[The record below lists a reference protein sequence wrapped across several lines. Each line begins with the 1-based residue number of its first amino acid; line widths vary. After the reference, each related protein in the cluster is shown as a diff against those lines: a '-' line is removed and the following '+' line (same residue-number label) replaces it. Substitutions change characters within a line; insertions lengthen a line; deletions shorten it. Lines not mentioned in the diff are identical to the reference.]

1 MYGVLI
7 IGVQHFIEEYYG
19 SEIWPVVVERSG
31 LSTLTYQ
38 TQKVYSE
45 TVIERLIEAL
55 GDVTGR
61 TVAELRYQNGLYFA
75 AFTTQHGYDKLLRV
89 QGRSFIHFL
98 RNLDNLHEHLRFSY
112 PKIRPP
118 SFFILSDSP
127 DLIKLVYSS
136 KRLGYEHYVRGQLVT
151 LAKSFY
157 NLNITVTLVSRE
169 DEGSVHHITYDI
181 THDGRSWG
189 SADDGY
195 VQKVLPD
202 WEVNLKYCDFLNLL
216 SFFIIITTDMRIH
229 KVSNQFKRFDCT
241 LEGCEFS
248 DKFLIARPYIQPTFS
263 EMSNLVYG
271 SCKTRLNCT
280 QVKQITRE
288 SMYGVLIEGLKQYVT
303 KVFGDGLWWVA
314 LQHVT
319 GKQKIIQTRQ
329 IYPETL
335 LPQMIVQLADMT
347 GVTEDELY
355 YEYGYFF
362 LQYLTDSG
370 FESLLRVLGDG
381 FTEFLNALDDLHH
394 HLQFSYPRI
403 KPPAF
408 LIAHMTDSTIDLVY
422 ESRRGCFGHFVRG
435 QLIAIAGLLY
445 ELDID
450 VELLRCVKKT
460 STHQFTYRIR
470 NKNGK
475 WPAKKSN
482 LQKAEV
488 MSAIPPE
495 SSVHGDS
502 YFSLFPFHLVFTD
515 TLKIS
520 SAGAGFRQFVPG
532 LIGQLLS
539 DVLFIVRPKI
549 EITFTRIKLHH
560 HNTFELVLVKDCK
573 LQTGRGMS
581 LSQAACKFKGQ
592 MCFVEEWNM
601 MLFLGTPVL
610 RDTKQ
615 LAECGLFISDLNMFD
630 RSRDII
636 LSGDQ
641 QSEELM
647 KLFKKVSSASNGLC
661 TRFVSFNSTFDS
673 VSICFTKVVNF
684 GAKCMR
690 INVEQIIGL
699 LNNMYTLF
707 DALTESHKVYKVE
720 TIGDSYMLVSG
731 APHHT
736 PLHAAHITEMALSIL
751 ESTQKRLQWPEASD
765 GTSISSKTKQGLSTP
780 LEPVQLFIGC
790 HTGPIVA
797 GVVGYKTP
805 RYCLFGDTVNTAS
818 RMMSNS
824 LGKGEMET
832 FFIEG
837 RDLQFTFFDNNLR
850 SRRNFMEILKED
862 FEQNDDI
869 PSEECLSSDSVS
881 FELSEDISEEMDG
894 DLQLAQSKTLKVEAT
909 ESKTGTLTNRK
920 PRQPS
925 LGKKE
930 GSESTKNL
938 EAPPVKAQDSKQV
951 GKTTESNNTSKLN
964 TQSTSDVRT
973 RKMGI
978 AAPTA
983 VKEQSKKEDQS
994 QNQESATTRVLNEA
1008 ARRLVVSKANN
1019 ARQKESKRQPDVTFA
1034 SGAPSEILN
1043 EPFDAEMIIEDGDEP
1058 VGSTRRTSSPL
1069 KIRIVSGNNTD
1080 KVTGPVPKTDV
1091 NTQQTANSLLSSG
1104 SIKQNSNGAVVAT
1117 QGRSIQ
1123 RTGRCKE
1130 AYACLYVSEDQRQ
1143 FMDMVERKMFEQLPI
1158 LPLRSPNSAILRE
1171 IGELCIFSQR
1181 YARAICKFE
1190 TICLLTKF

>member
-31 LSTLTYQ
+31 LGTLTYQ

-45 TVIERLIEAL
+45 TVIERLIGAL

-151 LAKSFY
+151 LAKNFF

-195 VQKVLPD
+195 VQKVLPE
-202 WEVNLKYCDFLNLL
+202 WEVNLKYSDFLNLV

-229 KVSNQFKRFDCT
+229 KASNQFKRFDCA
-241 LEGCEFS
+241 LEGCEFA

-263 EMSNLVYG
+263 EHQHKQSLSNVKILKYSTHVYA
-271 SCKTRLNCT
+271 
-280 QVKQITRE
+280 I
-288 SMYGVLIEGLKQYVT
+288 SMYGVLVEGLKQYVT

-335 LPQMIVQLADMT
+335 LPQMIAQLADMT

-470 NKNGK
+470 NKSGK
-475 WPAKKSN
+475 WPTKKSI

-520 SAGAGFRQFVPG
+520 SAGAGFQQFIPD

-549 EITFTRIKLHH
+549 EITFTR
-560 HNTFELVLVKDCK
+560 
-573 LQTGRGMS
+573 
-581 LSQAACKFKGQ
+581 AACKFKGQ

-647 KLFKKVSSASNGLC
+647 KLFKK
-661 TRFVSFNSTFDS
+661 TFDS

-736 PLHAAHITEMALSIL
+736 PLHAAHITEMALRIL
-751 ESTQKRLQWPEASD
+751 ESTQKSLQWPEASD
-765 GTSISSKTKQGLSTP
+765 STSIGSKTKQGLSTP

-850 SRRNFMEILKED
+850 SRRNFIEILKED
-862 FEQNDDI
+862 FEQNDDVA
-869 PSEECLSSDSVS
+869 SEECLSSDSVS

-894 DLQLAQSKTLKVEAT
+894 DLQVAQSKTQKVEAT

-925 LGKKE
+925 LGKKVE
-930 GSESTKNL
+930 GPESTKKV
-938 EAPPVKAQDSKQV
+938 EAPPVKPQDSKQV
-951 GKTTESNNTSKLN
+951 GRTTEPNNSSKVPEQSAKSSKLN
-964 TQSTSDVRT
+964 TQSIADVRT

-978 AAPTA
+978 SETTT
-983 VKEQSKKEDQS
+983 VKEQSKQEDQS
-994 QNQESATTRVLNEA
+994 KNQESATTRVLNEA

-1034 SGAPSEILN
+1034 SGAPAEILN

-1058 VGSTRRTSSPL
+1058 IGSTRRTSSPL
-1069 KIRIVSGNNTD
+1069 KIRIVNGNNAA
-1080 KVTGPVPKTDV
+1080 KVTGPVSKTDV
-1091 NTQQTANSLLSSG
+1091 TTEQTSNSLLSSS
-1104 SIKQNSNGAVVAT
+1104 SIKQNSNGAVNA
-1117 QGRSIQ
+1117 
-1123 RTGRCKE
+1123 
-1130 AYACLYVSEDQRQ
+1130 APEDQRQ

-1171 IGELCIFSQR
+1171 IADPLSLGLTALLIVRPLDPITYLALWLRDYHNTQQR
-1181 YARAICKFE
+1181 ANGSG
-1190 TICLLTKF
+1190 

>member
-1 MYGVLI
+1 MYGLLI

-19 SEIWPVVVERSG
+19 SEIWPVVVQRSG
-31 LSTLTYQ
+31 LGTLTYQ

-45 TVIERLIEAL
+45 AVIERLIETL

-61 TVAELRYQNGLYFA
+61 PVAELRYQNGLYFA
-75 AFTTQHGYDKLLRV
+75 SFTTQHGYDKLLRV

-136 KRLGYEHYVRGQLVT
+136 KRLGFEDYVRGQLVT
-151 LAKSFY
+151 LAKSFF

-189 SADDGY
+189 TADDGY
-195 VQKVLPD
+195 VQKLLPD
-202 WEVNLKYCDFLNLL
+202 WEVNLKYSDFHNLL
-216 SFFIIITTDMRIH
+216 SFFIIITTDMRIQ
-229 KVSNQFKRFDCT
+229 KVSNQFKRFDCD

-248 DKFLIARPYIQPTFS
+248 DKFLIVRPYIQPTFS
-263 EMSNLVYG
+263 EQRQSL
-271 SCKTRLNCT
+271 ST
-280 QVKQITRE
+280 VKILKNSTHL
-288 SMYGVLIEGLKQYVT
+288 MYGVLVEGLKQYVT

-335 LPQMIVQLADMT
+335 LPQMVAQLADMT

-408 LIAHMTDSTIDLVY
+408 LIAQMTDSTIDLVY
-422 ESRRGCFGHFVRG
+422 ESKRGCFGHFVRG

-450 VELLRCVKKT
+450 VELLRCIKKT

-475 WPAKKSN
+475 WPAKKSH
-482 LQKAEV
+482 LPKAAV

-520 SAGAGFRQFVPG
+520 SAGAGFRQFIPG

-549 EITFTRIKLHH
+549 EITFTRA
-560 HNTFELVLVKDCK
+560 
-573 LQTGRGMS
+573 S
-581 LSQAACKFKGQ
+581 CKFKGQ

-647 KLFKKVSSASNGLC
+647 KLFKKQLEESKQLEKSMKRVDKMRKMTDELLYQCIPKGVARKLRNG
-661 TRFVSFNSTFDS
+661 TPA
-673 VSICFTKVVNF
+673 I
-684 GAKCMR
+684 
-690 INVEQIIGL
+690 
-699 LNNMYTLF
+699 
-707 DALTESHKVYKVE
+707 E
-720 TIGDSYMLVSG
+720 TIRV
-731 APHHT
+731 
-736 PLHAAHITEMALSIL
+736 
-751 ESTQKRLQWPEASD
+751 R
-765 GTSISSKTKQGLSTP
+765 
-780 LEPVQLFIGC
+780 
-790 HTGPIVA
+790 
-797 GVVGYKTP
+797 
-805 RYCLFGDTVNTAS
+805 
-818 RMMSNS
+818 
-824 LGKGEMET
+824 
-832 FFIEG
+832 
-837 RDLQFTFFDNNLR
+837 
-850 SRRNFMEILKED
+850 
-862 FEQNDDI
+862 
-869 PSEECLSSDSVS
+869 
-881 FELSEDISEEMDG
+881 
-894 DLQLAQSKTLKVEAT
+894 
-909 ESKTGTLTNRK
+909 
-920 PRQPS
+920 
-925 LGKKE
+925 
-930 GSESTKNL
+930 
-938 EAPPVKAQDSKQV
+938 
-951 GKTTESNNTSKLN
+951 
-964 TQSTSDVRT
+964 STSLMKSV
-973 RKMGI
+973 
-978 AAPTA
+978 
-983 VKEQSKKEDQS
+983 
-994 QNQESATTRVLNEA
+994 NQL
-1008 ARRLVVSKANN
+1008 
-1019 ARQKESKRQPDVTFA
+1019 D
-1034 SGAPSEILN
+1034 
-1043 EPFDAEMIIEDGDEP
+1043 IIN
-1058 VGSTRRTSSPL
+1058 
-1069 KIRIVSGNNTD
+1069 K
-1080 KVTGPVPKTDV
+1080 
-1091 NTQQTANSLLSSG
+1091 
-1104 SIKQNSNGAVVAT
+1104 
-1117 QGRSIQ
+1117 
-1123 RTGRCKE
+1123 
-1130 AYACLYVSEDQRQ
+1130 
-1143 FMDMVERKMFEQLPI
+1143 
-1158 LPLRSPNSAILRE
+1158 
-1171 IGELCIFSQR
+1171 FS
-1181 YARAICKFE
+1181 
-1190 TICLLTKF
+1190 